1 MRLRN
6 KSAGMTAAAL
16 VMVLCLFAAPAVAQI
31 DAAALDSVEAAAAA
45 GNAEALQSAAHDA
58 ALNAVKNGMTI
69 QEACEQ
75 IVYAALKAASA
86 SETDLESAVQ
96 AAVNGV
102 YAAAN
107 ELGMKGMEPVIS
119 EYAGYGIE
127 RAAEETGLDA
137 QTVASLKKE
146 LSLKKESS
154 VFSEL
159 KIPEAPMLETPDIR
173 DRSSGSPI

>member
-1 MRLRN
+1 
-6 KSAGMTAAAL
+6 
-16 VMVLCLFAAPAVAQI
+16 
-31 DAAALDSVEAAAAA
+31 
-45 GNAEALQSAAHDA
+45 
-58 ALNAVKNGMTI
+58 
-69 QEACEQ
+69 
-75 IVYAALKAASA
+75 
-86 SETDLESAVQ
+86 
-96 AAVNGV
+96 VNGV

-159 KIPEAPMLETPDIR
+159 KIPEAPTMETPDIR